1 MADNRIEERQS
12 FSWEAHMN
20 RTATA
25 RASGRRQPVTRVV
38 PARKLSAANR
48 EALRVLDEWAK
59 TPPIEDAAFWRDFE
73 RELRQNRM
81 NLRKSK

>member
-1 MADNRIEERQS
+1 
-12 FSWEAHMN
+12 MN

-25 RASGRRQPVTRVV
+25 RASGGRPPATRVV

-48 EALRVLDEWAK
+48 EALRVLNEWAK
-59 TPPIEDAAFWRDFE
+59 TPPLEDTAFWRDFE

-81 NLRKSK
+81 NLRKAK